1 MGRNTVG
8 PKFRFAGFDYRR
20 LDVDPLE
27 ITAQDLVR
35 KSYSHKPLKKILNN
49 FSKVSGL
56 KRLKTEQPSSKVL
69 KSNRISIKNNKP
81 SKKQKVDK
89 KRPS

>member
-27 ITAQDLVR
+27 TTAQDLVR

-56 KRLKTEQPSSKVL
+56 KRLKTEQSSSKVL
-69 KSNRISIKNNKP
+69 KSNRISIKTT
-81 SKKQKVDK
+81 SHQKQKVDK